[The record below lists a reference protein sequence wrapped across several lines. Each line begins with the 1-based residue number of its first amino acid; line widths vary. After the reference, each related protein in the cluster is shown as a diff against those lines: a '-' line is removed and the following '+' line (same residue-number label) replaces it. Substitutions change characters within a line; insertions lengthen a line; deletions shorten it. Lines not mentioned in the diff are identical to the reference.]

1 MATTPRTAETVTEEI
16 QREREEL
23 ARAVTNL
30 RSGIHEATDVKRI
43 LRTKWPQIT
52 AVVAFTAGVIVAA
65 QIVRRRRKEPVV
77 LARLGRL
84 AIIERDD

>member
-1 MATTPRTAETVTEEI
+1 MATPPRTAETVTEEI

-30 RSGIHEATDVKRI
+30 RSGIHEATNVKRI
-43 LRTKWPQIT
+43 LRTKWPHIT
-52 AVVAFTAGVIVAA
+52 AAVAFTAGVIVAA
-65 QIVRRRRKEPVV
+65 QLLRRGKKEPVV
-77 LARLGRL
+77 LARIGRL